1 MARENPYKR
10 QKLTSGQFHRAQ
22 EICLFPPTKYEE
34 SKATLKNFPLSIVNG
49 VTMEGGLYSLT
60 FKSINCATY
69 VENNELMKRVFK
81 VNPLDLPK
89 LSAVNLEKLKES
101 LKNDISQENEK

>member
-1 MARENPYKR
+1 
-10 QKLTSGQFHRAQ
+10 
-22 EICLFPPTKYEE
+22 
-34 SKATLKNFPLSIVNG
+34 
-49 VTMEGGLYSLT
+49 MEGGLYSLT